1 MIVKVNASVRPQT
14 YKGTFIVKLLEV
26 DMYADDLLEQ
36 KVERLSGDSMG
47 YQRDRNVPEVVAFEF
62 FISAA
67 RLAEVTA
74 ELQIAVY
81 SKEGELLANSEV
93 VNFHLLKE
101 YSSMGTNTIELPEVI
116 I

>member
-47 YQRDRNVPEVVAFEF
+47 YQRDRNVPEVLAFEF

-74 ELQIAVY
+74 ELQIAEY

-101 YSSMGTNTIELPEVI
+101 YSSNGTKTIELPEVI

>member
-26 DMYADDLLEQ
+26 DMFADDLLAK

-62 FISAA
+62 FISVASA
-67 RLAEVTA
+67 GVDISLFDKSAMDA
-74 ELQIAVY
+74 CLFAF
-81 SKEGELLANSEV
+81 SALF
-93 VNFHLLKE
+93 NFSTPLNLTKL
-101 YSSMGTNTIELPEVI
+101 S
-116 I
+116 

>member
-26 DMYADDLLEQ
+26 DMFSDDLLAH
-36 KVERLSGDSMG
+36 KVERLNGDSMG

-62 FISAA
+62 FISAIQ
-67 RLAEVTA
+67 LAEVTA
-74 ELQIAVY
+74 ELKIAVY
-81 SKEGELLANSEV
+81 SKAGDFLADSEV
-93 VNFHLLKE
+93 VKFQLLKE
-101 YSSMGTNTIELPEVI
+101 YLSSGSKTIEMPEVI

>member
-1 MIVKVNASVRPQT
+1 
-14 YKGTFIVKLLEV
+14 L
-26 DMYADDLLEQ
+26 
-36 KVERLSGDSMG
+36 
-47 YQRDRNVPEVVAFEF
+47 AFEF

-101 YSSMGTNTIELPEVI
+101 YSSKGTKTIELPEVI